1 MDKQHRNLSYKYV
14 WNRTQLQ
21 EIDHRNTEYIM
32 GKQLKVIFNDAKRV
46 LIPAYERK
54 HNDQQK
60 RDKQRSKKRYT
71 KNKRSSNMNSV
82 T

>member
-32 GKQLKVIFNDAKRV
+32 GK
-46 LIPAYERK
+46 
-54 HNDQQK
+54 
-60 RDKQRSKKRYT
+60 
-71 KNKRSSNMNSV
+71 
-82 T
+82 

>member
-1 MDKQHRNLSYKYV
+1 
-14 WNRTQLQ
+14 
-21 EIDHRNTEYIM
+21 M
-32 GKQLKVIFNDAKRV
+32 GKRKKDGNTNRGQQKNTKVIFNDAKRV